1 VERAARNFH
10 GIAGG
15 RKMLS
20 APAGLP
26 GSPASRRKQGVSLDT
41 ERDPLIFSAALRYRV
56 CPDIM
61 TPAVGFAGLGTV
73 LEFGAPRRN

>member
-1 VERAARNFH
+1 VSNILAVFRSVP
-10 GIAGG
+10 GG
-15 RKMLS
+15 
-20 APAGLP
+20 
-26 GSPASRRKQGVSLDT
+26 LDT

-61 TPAVGFAGLGTV
+61 TPAVGFAGLGAV

>member
-1 VERAARNFH
+1 
-10 GIAGG
+10 
-15 RKMLS
+15 MLS

-26 GSPASRRKQGVSLDT
+26 GSPASKRNQGVRLDT
-41 ERDPLIFSAALRYRV
+41 ERDPLIFSAALRCRV

-61 TPAVGFAGLGTV
+61 TRAVRFAGLGAV